1 MIKYF
6 KLSLAVIISVSGLY
20 FAFSGEDFETF
31 IYNLSVI
38 SIKDL
43 CFASI
48 LLIFSCIPRALRWKL
63 IIEPFESIPLN
74 HVFSATMIG
83 YFGNGILVFRL
94 GEVLKA
100 FALSKGY
107 KITVSQAF
115 GTVVAERI
123 LDLLMVLFIFIATF
137 TSFPMNDDKIKVGVI
152 LSNLLVVLLTTT
164 IVITYKFNLLSKI
177 SKFEIFT
184 KNYGQK
190 IFSIIEKFF
199 EGVVVIFKNRNI
211 YFIIFLSFLIWG
223 IYFYISVILLQ
234 TCGISLSLSNIGV
247 LLVIS
252 SFILGI
258 PSLPGAA
265 GTLDVGVKY
274 TLVLIF
280 NIASSKAL
288 TYSIISH
295 AISYFPLLLIG
306 FVYFLTSNV
315 SLKDVR
321 SSKNN
326 I

>member
-1 MIKYF
+1 MCAEK
-6 KLSLAVIISVSGLY
+6 
-20 FAFSGEDFETF
+20 FE
-31 IYNLSVI
+31 
-38 SIKDL
+38 
-43 CFASI
+43 
-48 LLIFSCIPRALRWKL
+48 
-63 IIEPFESIPLN
+63 
-74 HVFSATMIG
+74 
-83 YFGNGILVFRL
+83 
-94 GEVLKA
+94 
-100 FALSKGY
+100 
-107 KITVSQAF
+107 
-115 GTVVAERI
+115 
-123 LDLLMVLFIFIATF
+123 
-137 TSFPMNDDKIKVGVI
+137 
-152 LSNLLVVLLTTT
+152 LLV
-164 IVITYKFNLLSKI
+164 
-177 SKFEIFT
+177 
-184 KNYGQK
+184 
-190 IFSIIEKFF
+190 
-199 EGVVVIFKNRNI
+199 
-211 YFIIFLSFLIWG
+211 IWG